1 MRFDILHPPA
11 QATEALTN
19 KKPKSNALSCVLR
32 ISQGTASALLTGDIE
47 AAQELALVASGLQ
60 TVDLLLVPHHGS
72 QTSSTSPFLQALQPQ
87 VAVVQAGY
95 RNRYGHPAASVVAR
109 YRAQGI
115 QWVENTRCG
124 AARWLSSEPQVV
136 HCERV
141 LAKRYW
147 HHTQTP

>member
-1 MRFDILHPPA
+1 
-11 QATEALTN
+11 
-19 KKPKSNALSCVLR
+19 
-32 ISQGTASALLTGDIE
+32 
-47 AAQELALVASGLQ
+47 
-60 TVDLLLVPHHGS
+60 
-72 QTSSTSPFLQALQPQ
+72 

-95 RNRYGHPAASVVAR
+95 RNRYGHPAASVAAR

-147 HHTQTP
+147 HHTQAP